1 MELRGIVIATG
12 TVIVT
17 VQLGLFAWLK
27 AGIGSLADRTKAD
40 VGVLTERVSRVERE
54 LAFVRSQLSLV
65 LPSLAEANRARTE
78 SATTQ

>member
-27 AGIGSLADRTKAD
+27 ADIGA
-40 VGVLTERVSRVERE
+40 LTERVDRVERE
-54 LAFVRSQLSLV
+54 VAFVRGQLSLA
-65 LPSLAEANRARTE
+65 LPLLSEANRVRTE

>member
-27 AGIGSLADRTKAD
+27 AAIGSRADQAD

-54 LAFVRSQLSLV
+54 LAFVRGQLSLA

>member
-27 AGIGSLADRTKAD
+27 ADIGA
-40 VGVLTERVSRVERE
+40 LTERLDRVERE
-54 LAFVRSQLSLV
+54 VAFVRGQLSLA
-65 LPSLAEANRARTE
+65 LPSLSEANRVRTE
-78 SATTQ
+78 SASTQ

>member
-27 AGIGSLADRTKAD
+27 VD
-40 VGVLTERVSRVERE
+40 VRALTERVDRLGRE
-54 LAFVRSQLSLV
+54 VAFVRGQLSLA
-65 LPSLAEANRARTE
+65 LPSLAEANRARTKGA
-78 SATTQ
+78 ATP

>member
-27 AGIGSLADRTKAD
+27 ADIGSLADQAD

-54 LAFVRSQLSLV
+54 LAFVRSQLSLA
-65 LPSLAEANRARTE
+65 LPSLAEADRARTE